1 MSYVFFHYLLCFVKK
16 SFKQFV
22 TRSKFSTDYFECFLE
37 FSFFMLTDELQF
49 MFFYKEDLFNISFD
63 ATICFAK
70 KQILVH
76 TVLLRNTGKY
86 KTARR
91 SSLVYLLVH

>member
-1 MSYVFFHYLLCFVKK
+1 MSYVFIIICYVLSKRILNNLLRDRNFL
-16 SFKQFV
+16 
-22 TRSKFSTDYFECFLE
+22 TDYFECFLE
-37 FSFFMLTDELQF
+37 FSFIMLTDELQF
-49 MFFYKEDLFNISFD
+49 MVFTKNVCNISFD
-63 ATICFAK
+63 ATICFSK

-91 SSLVYLLVH
+91 SSLCLV

>member
-1 MSYVFFHYLLCFVKK
+1 MSYVFFIMFYVL
-16 SFKQFV
+16 
-22 TRSKFSTDYFECFLE
+22 SKRVLNNSLRDRNFSTDYFECFLE

-49 MFFYKEDLFNISFD
+49 MFFTKTFFNISFD
-63 ATICFAK
+63 TTVCFSK
-70 KQILVH
+70 KQILLH

-91 SSLVYLLVH
+91 SSLCLV